1 MKLGQLLLKEPLK
14 EACQR
19 KQWWGR
25 KKEEWTLTRNPA
37 TLFFVVSASSRSV
50 NYRDTQHSLPRASP
64 PKPQSLLLAL
74 SEKTLSLQN
83 FQPLF
88 TLSLFSSLFHSNP
101 RGTESFL
108 FSYRESYK
116 KGKVGFCIRVGRERE
131 CQLCYDMCF
140 SYSSLCRSYWAVIL
154 PILIL
159 RRAWSVKRAEL
170 CSRLWVIWSHW
181 LAAFLWRGRE

>member
-50 NYRDTQHSLPRASP
+50 NYRDTAQHSLPRASP

-88 TLSLFSSLFHSNP
+88 TLSLFSTLFHSNP

-108 FSYRESYK
+108 YSYQESYK
-116 KGKVGFCIRVGRERE
+116 KGNMCWMRARMSALLWHAFFRVVVCVVLTG
-131 CQLCYDMCF
+131 QLLIFYP
-140 SYSSLCRSYWAVIL
+140 YS
-154 PILIL
+154 
-159 RRAWSVKRAEL
+159 
-170 CSRLWVIWSHW
+170 
-181 LAAFLWRGRE
+181 F